1 MGWRLAKCPSCGGS
15 LNVETDRNVIFC
27 QYCGAK
33 LQKTDDR
40 IVIEHVERKIDETEN
55 RRIAFEEKKFSS
67 SDKSRHRTR
76 FLALLLLI
84 GGIASM
90 AIPGLS
96 FADGMGGPFI
106 LMIAAWL
113 GFASMKPFNE

>member
-55 RRIAFEEKKFSS
+55 KRIELEDKKFSTGEKTAHWYRVIALVALILGVICFAIFETDS
-67 SDKSRHRTR
+67 MISMVF
-76 FLALLLLI
+76 FL
-84 GGIASM
+84 IAGYLWM
-90 AIPGLS
+90 VTLKK
-96 FADGMGGPFI
+96 D
-106 LMIAAWL
+106 
-113 GFASMKPFNE
+113 